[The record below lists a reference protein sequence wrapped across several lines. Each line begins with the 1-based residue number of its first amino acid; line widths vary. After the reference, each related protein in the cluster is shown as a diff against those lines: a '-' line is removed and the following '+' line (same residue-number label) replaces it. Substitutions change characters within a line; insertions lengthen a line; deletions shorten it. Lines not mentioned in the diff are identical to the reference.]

1 MEGRDPYRIV
11 DRPLPGSRLEKGY
24 SISAA
29 MLALKVLKEL
39 TLGRDL

>member
-11 DRPLPGSRLEKGY
+11 DRPLRLEKGY